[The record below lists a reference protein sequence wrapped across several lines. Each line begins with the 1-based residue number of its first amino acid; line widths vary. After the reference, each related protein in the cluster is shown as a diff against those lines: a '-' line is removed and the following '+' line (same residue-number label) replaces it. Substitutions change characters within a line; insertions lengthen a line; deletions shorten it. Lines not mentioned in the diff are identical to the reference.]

1 MWHEKWLKK
10 AYIFKQRNTIMG
22 ASQQQ
27 IKNLRV
33 AQKSKLAEL
42 AKQKA
47 SKEKII
53 EERKRMASQLKALRL
68 IDKTIAKMKK

>member
-1 MWHEKWLKK
+1 VWHEKWLKK
-10 AYIFKQRNTIMG
+10 AYIFKQRNTIMR

-33 AQKSKLAEL
+33 AQKRKLAEL